1 MTTVINLGGSV
12 LAPSLKKENFKK
24 YADVLREI
32 AEEKEQL
39 FIVTGGGVKARE
51 YIGVARDL
59 GANEAVCDKIGID
72 VTRLNARLLIS
83 ALEGEAYPDPP
94 ENYKEA
100 ENAMALE
107 KIIVMGGVIPGQSTD
122 AVATI
127 LAEYVQADLIV
138 FATSVDG
145 VYTSDPNRNRDAEKL
160 DKITPKKL
168 VQIVMETE
176 IKAGSKAVVD
186 PLAAKVIERSGI
198 PAVVMNGKR
207 PKEIKETVL
216 KGEHT
221 GTVVES

>member
-12 LAPSLKKENFKK
+12 LAPSLEKENFEK
-24 YADVLREI
+24 YAEI
-32 AEEKEQL
+32 FKEISKEEQL
-39 FIVTGGGVKARE
+39 FIVTGGGVNARE

-83 ALEGEAYPDPP
+83 ALEGDAYPDPP
-94 ENYKEA
+94 KNYNEA

-122 AVATI
+122 AVAAI

-138 FATSVDG
+138 FATSVNG
-145 VYTSDPNRNRDAEKL
+145 VYDKDPNTNGDAKKFDEL
-160 DKITPKKL
+160 TPTEL
-168 VQIVMETE
+168 VQLVMETE

-186 PLAAKVIERSGI
+186 PLAAKVIERSKI
-198 PAVVMNGKR
+198 PTIVMNGKT
-207 PKEIKETVL
+207 PNEIKKAVL
-216 KGEHT
+216 EKKHN
-221 GTVVES
+221 GTLITD